1 MINFS
6 WFDFDKGIEYAYS
19 KYKNKKFIGVYGIPR
34 GGLCLAVKLSHY
46 LKIPL
51 LDLPQD
57 NCLIVDDIYDSGKT
71 LKKYKDYVNCTF
83 FVLISKEK
91 PTWFDSYKYTG
102 SNDWIIFAWENV
114 DNAEDD
120 KLNYYAKN

>member
-1 MINFS
+1 M
-6 WFDFDKGIEYAYS
+6 
-19 KYKNKKFIGVYGIPR
+19 
-34 GGLCLAVKLSHY
+34 AVKLSHY
-46 LKIPL
+46 LNIPL

-57 NCLIVDDIYDSGKT
+57 NSLIVDDIYDSGKT

-83 FVLISKEK
+83 FVLISKKK

-114 DNAEDD
+114 DNAEND